1 MGRDNFEGEGGLC
14 KVSGHRAELCNN
26 SSAVAGMDD
35 RMASGQH
42 IPGPKS
48 GGCCAPFRGVADTMS
63 PGPRPSSVPSG
74 ILICPTIW
82 LQQAWAENWGLCPL
96 FEGGG
101 AGSQSNTMGPGP
113 SHTSVLSGILYI
125 QPFGHN
131 TQRYSQTEQD
141 RRQTDN
147 GPIAQGEP
155 FYKRS
160 PQNG

>member
-63 PGPRPSSVPSG
+63 PGP
-74 ILICPTIW
+74 
-82 LQQAWAENWGLCPL
+82 
-96 FEGGG
+96 
-101 AGSQSNTMGPGP
+101 